1 MYPKYTELYKAES
14 RYCRDIGPLNFNLGY
29 KIYDE
34 NNFKKIISK
43 SLDFLNSLEPFIKN
57 NSVIVIGDVHGSIPQ
72 LFMPLIV
79 SGFITDI
86 SYDYILD
93 KFNFTINYQYI
104 NNHNITIVYLGD
116 IMYRGIHSHVMAMI
130 EALINICETT
140 DKVKWCFGNHD
151 IHFLRGLYLPKYIL
165 NEYINSSPR
174 YFQIINRM
182 TKFAL
187 NNKSIH
193 NYILSDDICNII
205 FSHTIQSIEGLSKAV
220 DIYNSLIK
228 DDIIKDTKMI
238 LENINGDVLNQMARK
253 VLKVYIKTEL
263 DKTMIDRLHVFF
275 EKLYWLRPSSDNC
288 ETPYIYLNE
297 STHFIGHTPV
307 EKIGN
312 EKFKNKDLV
321 MCDLNTYNNEVFDN
335 PNMFIINLELQKINY
350 FNQVLEYESLD
361 VSNVIKLTNELSNIC
376 DNY

>member
-14 RYCRDIGPLNFNLGY
+14 RYCHDIGPLNFNLGY

-116 IMYRGIHSHVMAMI
+116 MMYRGIHSHVMAMI

-151 IHFLRGLYLPKYIL
+151 IHFLRGLYLPKYVL

-182 TKFAL
+182 SKFAL

-228 DDIIKDTKMI
+228 DNIIKDTKMI

-263 DKTMIDRLHVFF
+263 DKTMIDRLHAFF
-275 EKLYWLRPSSDNC
+275 EKLYWLRPSSDSY

-312 EKFKNKDLV
+312 EKYKNKDLV

-350 FNQVLEYESLD
+350 YNQVLEYESLD
-361 VSNVIKLTNELSNIC
+361 VSNVIKLTSELNNIC

>member
-1 MYPKYTELYKAES
+1 MYPKYTELYKTES
-14 RYCRDIGPLNFNLGY
+14 RYCHDIGPLNFNLGY

-57 NSVIVIGDVHGSIPQ
+57 NSVIAIGDVHGSIPQ

-151 IHFLRGLYLPKYIL
+151 IHFLRGLYLPKYVL

-187 NNKSIH
+187 NNKTIH
-193 NYILSDDICNII
+193 NYILFDDFCSII

-228 DDIIKDTKMI
+228 DGIIKNTKML
-238 LENINGDVLNQMARK
+238 LENINGDTLNQMARE
-253 VLKVYIKTEL
+253 VLKIYIKTEL
-263 DKTMIDRLHVFF
+263 DKTIVDRLHVFF
-275 EKLYWLRPSSDNC
+275 EKLYWLRPSSDNY
-288 ETPYIYLNE
+288 ETPYLYLNE

-312 EKFKNKDLV
+312 EKYKNKNIV

-361 VSNVIKLTNELSNIC
+361 VSNVIKLTNELGNFC

>member
-14 RYCRDIGPLNFNLGY
+14 RYCHDIGPLNFNLGY

-43 SLDFLNSLEPFIKN
+43 SLDFLNSLEPSIKN
-57 NSVIVIGDVHGSIPQ
+57 NSIITIGDVHGSIPQ

-228 DDIIKDTKMI
+228 DEIIKDTKMI
-238 LENINGDVLNQMARK
+238 LENINGDVLNQMAKK

-263 DKTMIDRLHVFF
+263 DKTVIDRLHAFF
-275 EKLYWLRPSSDNC
+275 EKLYWLRPSLDSY

-361 VSNVIKLTNELSNIC
+361 VSNVIKLTNELNNIC

>member
-14 RYCRDIGPLNFNLGY
+14 RYCHDIGPLNFNLGY

-174 YFQIINRM
+174 YFQIINKM

-228 DDIIKDTKMI
+228 DEIIKDTKMI

-263 DKTMIDRLHVFF
+263 DKTMIDRLHAFF
-275 EKLYWLRPSSDNC
+275 EKLYWLRPSSDSY

-361 VSNVIKLTNELSNIC
+361 VSNVIKLTNELNNIC

>member
-14 RYCRDIGPLNFNLGY
+14 RYCHDIGPLNFNLGY

-116 IMYRGIHSHVMAMI
+116 MMYRGIHSHVMAMI

-151 IHFLRGLYLPKYIL
+151 IHFLRGLYLPKYVL

-182 TKFAL
+182 SKFAL

-253 VLKVYIKTEL
+253 VLKVYVKTEL
-263 DKTMIDRLHVFF
+263 DKTMIDRIHAFF
-275 EKLYWLRPSSDNC
+275 EKLYWLRPSSDSY

-361 VSNVIKLTNELSNIC
+361 VSNVIKLTNELNNIC

>member
-14 RYCRDIGPLNFNLGY
+14 RYCHDIGPLNFNLGY

-228 DDIIKDTKMI
+228 DEIIKDTKMI
-238 LENINGDVLNQMARK
+238 LENINGDVLNQMAKK

-263 DKTMIDRLHVFF
+263 DKTVIDRLHAFF
-275 EKLYWLRPSSDNC
+275 EKLYWLRPSSDSY

-312 EKFKNKDLV
+312 EKYKNKDLV

-361 VSNVIKLTNELSNIC
+361 VSNVIKLTNELNNIR

>member
-14 RYCRDIGPLNFNLGY
+14 RYCHDIGPLNFNLGY

-104 NNHNITIVYLGD
+104 NSHNITIVYLGD

-151 IHFLRGLYLPKYIL
+151 IHFLRGLYLPKYTL

-182 TKFAL
+182 SKFAL

-263 DKTMIDRLHVFF
+263 DKTMIDRLHAFF
-275 EKLYWLRPSSDNC
+275 EKLYWLRPSSDSY

-361 VSNVIKLTNELSNIC
+361 VSNVIKLTDGLNDFC
-376 DNY
+376 DNR

>member
-1 MYPKYTELYKAES
+1 MYPKYTELYKTES

-151 IHFLRGLYLPKYIL
+151 IHFLRGLYLPKYVL

-182 TKFAL
+182 SKFAL

-228 DDIIKDTKMI
+228 DNIIKDTKMI
-238 LENINGDVLNQMARK
+238 LENINGDVLNQMTRK

-263 DKTMIDRLHVFF
+263 DKTMIDKLHAFF
-275 EKLYWLRPSSDNC
+275 EKLYWLRPSPDSY

-335 PNMFIINLELQKINY
+335 PNLFIINLELQKINY

-361 VSNVIKLTNELSNIC
+361 VSNVIKLTNELNNFC

>member
-14 RYCRDIGPLNFNLGY
+14 RYCHDIGPLNFNLGY

-228 DDIIKDTKMI
+228 DEIIKDTKMI
-238 LENINGDVLNQMARK
+238 LENINGDVLNQMAKK

-263 DKTMIDRLHVFF
+263 DKTVIDRLHAFF
-275 EKLYWLRPSSDNC
+275 EKLYWLRPSSDSY

-312 EKFKNKDLV
+312 EKYKNKDLV

-335 PNMFIINLELQKINY
+335 PNIFIINLELQKINY

-361 VSNVIKLTNELSNIC
+361 VSNVIKLTNELNNIC

>member
-14 RYCRDIGPLNFNLGY
+14 RYCHDIGPLNFNLGY

-57 NSVIVIGDVHGSIPQ
+57 NSVIAIGDIHGSIPQ

-93 KFNFTINYQYI
+93 RFNFTINYQYI

-151 IHFLRGLYLPKYIL
+151 IHFLRGLYLPKYVL

-182 TKFAL
+182 SKFAL

-253 VLKVYIKTEL
+253 VLKVYVKTEL
-263 DKTMIDRLHVFF
+263 DKTMIDKLHAFF
-275 EKLYWLRPSSDNC
+275 EKLYWLRPSPDSY

-361 VSNVIKLTNELSNIC
+361 VSNVIKLTNELNNIC

>member
-182 TKFAL
+182 SKFAL

-253 VLKVYIKTEL
+253 VLKVYVKTEL
-263 DKTMIDRLHVFF
+263 DKTMIDRLHLFF
-275 EKLYWLRPSSDNC
+275 EKLYWLRPSSDSY

-361 VSNVIKLTNELSNIC
+361 VSNVIKLTNELNNIC

>member
-14 RYCRDIGPLNFNLGY
+14 RYCHDIGPLNFNLGY

-104 NNHNITIVYLGD
+104 NSHNITIVYLGD
-116 IMYRGIHSHVMAMI
+116 MMYRGIHSHVMAMI

-151 IHFLRGLYLPKYIL
+151 IHFLRGLYLPKYVL

-182 TKFAL
+182 IKFAL

-263 DKTMIDRLHVFF
+263 DKTMIDRLHAFF
-275 EKLYWLRPSSDNC
+275 EKLYWLRPSSDSY

-361 VSNVIKLTNELSNIC
+361 VSNVIKLTNELKNIC

>member
-14 RYCRDIGPLNFNLGY
+14 RYCHDIGPLNFNLGY

-104 NNHNITIVYLGD
+104 NSHNITIVYLGD

-151 IHFLRGLYLPKYIL
+151 IHFLRGLYLPKYVL

-253 VLKVYIKTEL
+253 VLKVYVKTEL
-263 DKTMIDRLHVFF
+263 DKTMIDRLHAFF
-275 EKLYWLRPSSDNC
+275 EKLYWLRPSSDSY

-361 VSNVIKLTNELSNIC
+361 VSNVIKLTNELNNIC

>member
-1 MYPKYTELYKAES
+1 MLPKYTELYKAES
-14 RYCRDIGPLNFNLGY
+14 RYCHDIGPLNFNLGY

-116 IMYRGIHSHVMAMI
+116 MMYRGIHSHVMAMI

-151 IHFLRGLYLPKYIL
+151 IHFLRGLYLPKYTL

-228 DDIIKDTKMI
+228 DGIINDTKMI
-238 LENINGDVLNQMARK
+238 LENINGDVLNQMTRK

-263 DKTMIDRLHVFF
+263 DKTMIDKLHAFF
-275 EKLYWLRPSSDNC
+275 EKLYWLRPSPDSY

-312 EKFKNKDLV
+312 EKYKNKDLV

-361 VSNVIKLTNELSNIC
+361 VSNVIKLNNELNNIC

>member
-182 TKFAL
+182 SKFAL

-253 VLKVYIKTEL
+253 VLKVYVKTEL

-275 EKLYWLRPSSDNC
+275 EKLYWLRPSSDSY

-361 VSNVIKLTNELSNIC
+361 VSNAIKLTNELNNIC

>member
-14 RYCRDIGPLNFNLGY
+14 RYCHDIGPLNFNLGY

-43 SLDFLNSLEPFIKN
+43 SLDFLNSLEPFIRN
-57 NSVIVIGDVHGSIPQ
+57 NSLIVIGDIHGSIPQ

-93 KFNFTINYQYI
+93 RFNFTINYQYI

-116 IMYRGIHSHVMAMI
+116 IMYRGIHSHIMAMI

-238 LENINGDVLNQMARK
+238 LENINGDVLNQMAKK

-263 DKTMIDRLHVFF
+263 DKTMIDRLHTFF
-275 EKLYWLRPSSDNC
+275 EKLYWLRPSPDSY

-361 VSNVIKLTNELSNIC
+361 VSNVIKLTNELNNIC

>member
-14 RYCRDIGPLNFNLGY
+14 RYCHDIGPLNFNLGY

-116 IMYRGIHSHVMAMI
+116 MMYRGIHSHVMAMI

-151 IHFLRGLYLPKYIL
+151 IHFLRGLYLPKYVL

-182 TKFAL
+182 SKFAL

-263 DKTMIDRLHVFF
+263 DKTMIDRLHAFF
-275 EKLYWLRPSSDNC
+275 EKLYWLRPSSDSY

-312 EKFKNKDLV
+312 EKYKNKDLV

-350 FNQVLEYESLD
+350 YNQVLEYESLD
-361 VSNVIKLTNELSNIC
+361 VSNVIKLTSELNNIC

>member
-14 RYCRDIGPLNFNLGY
+14 RYCHDIGPLNFNLGY

-34 NNFKKIISK
+34 NNFKKIIFK

-116 IMYRGIHSHVMAMI
+116 IMYRGIHSHIMAMI

-182 TKFAL
+182 IKFAL

-228 DDIIKDTKMI
+228 DNIIKDTKMI

-253 VLKVYIKTEL
+253 VLKVYVKTEL
-263 DKTMIDRLHVFF
+263 DKTMIDRLHLFF
-275 EKLYWLRPSSDNC
+275 EKLYWLRPSSDSY

-361 VSNVIKLTNELSNIC
+361 VSNVIKLTNELNNIC

>member
-14 RYCRDIGPLNFNLGY
+14 RYCHDIGLLNFNLGY

-34 NNFKKIISK
+34 NNFKKIIFK

-116 IMYRGIHSHVMAMI
+116 IMYRGIHSHIMAMI

-182 TKFAL
+182 IKFAL

-228 DDIIKDTKMI
+228 DNIIKDTKMI

-253 VLKVYIKTEL
+253 VLKVYVKTEL
-263 DKTMIDRLHVFF
+263 DKTMIDRLHLFF
-275 EKLYWLRPSSDNC
+275 EKLYWLRPSSDSY

-361 VSNVIKLTNELSNIC
+361 VSNVIKLTNELNNIC

>member
-1 MYPKYTELYKAES
+1 MHPKYTELYKAES
-14 RYCRDIGPLNFNLGY
+14 RYCHDIGPLNFNLGY

-93 KFNFTINYQYI
+93 RFNFTINYQYI

-116 IMYRGIHSHVMAMI
+116 IMYRGIHSHVMAII

-151 IHFLRGLYLPKYIL
+151 IHFLRGLYLPKYVL

-182 TKFAL
+182 SKFAL

-228 DDIIKDTKMI
+228 DSIINDTKMI
-238 LENINGDVLNQMARK
+238 LENINGDILNQMTRK

-263 DKTMIDRLHVFF
+263 DKTMIDKLHAFF
-275 EKLYWLRPSSDNC
+275 EKLYWLRPSPDSY

-361 VSNVIKLTNELSNIC
+361 VSNVIKLTNELNNFC

>member
-14 RYCRDIGPLNFNLGY
+14 RYCHDIGPLNFNLGY

-104 NNHNITIVYLGD
+104 NSHNITIVYLGD

-151 IHFLRGLYLPKYIL
+151 IHFLRGLYLPKYVL

-174 YFQIINRM
+174 YFQIIKRM
-182 TKFAL
+182 SKFAL

-263 DKTMIDRLHVFF
+263 DKTMIDRLHLFF
-275 EKLYWLRPSSDNC
+275 EKLYWLRPSSDSY

-361 VSNVIKLTNELSNIC
+361 VSNVIKLTNELKNIC
-376 DNY
+376 NNY

>member
-1 MYPKYTELYKAES
+1 MYPKYTELYKTES

-263 DKTMIDRLHVFF
+263 DKTMIDRLHAFF
-275 EKLYWLRPSSDNC
+275 EKLYWLRPSSDSY

-335 PNMFIINLELQKINY
+335 PNIFIINLELQKINY

-361 VSNVIKLTNELSNIC
+361 VSNVIKLTNELKNIC

>member
-1 MYPKYTELYKAES
+1 MS
-14 RYCRDIGPLNFNLGY
+14 
-29 KIYDE
+29 
-34 NNFKKIISK
+34 
-43 SLDFLNSLEPFIKN
+43 
-57 NSVIVIGDVHGSIPQ
+57 
-72 LFMPLIV
+72 
-79 SGFITDI
+79 
-86 SYDYILD
+86 
-93 KFNFTINYQYI
+93 
-104 NNHNITIVYLGD
+104 
-116 IMYRGIHSHVMAMI
+116 
-130 EALINICETT
+130 
-140 DKVKWCFGNHD
+140 
-151 IHFLRGLYLPKYIL
+151 
-165 NEYINSSPR
+165 
-174 YFQIINRM
+174 
-182 TKFAL
+182 KFAL

-228 DDIIKDTKMI
+228 DNIIKDTKMI
-238 LENINGDVLNQMARK
+238 LENINGDILNQMTRK

-263 DKTMIDRLHVFF
+263 DKTMIDKLHAFF
-275 EKLYWLRPSSDNC
+275 EKLYWLRPSPDSY

-312 EKFKNKDLV
+312 EKYKNKDLV

-361 VSNVIKLTNELSNIC
+361 VSNVIKLTNELNNIC

>member
-14 RYCRDIGPLNFNLGY
+14 RYCHDIGPLNFNLGY

-151 IHFLRGLYLPKYIL
+151 IHFLRGLYLPKYVL

-174 YFQIINRM
+174 YFQIFNKM

-228 DDIIKDTKMI
+228 DGIIKDTKML

-275 EKLYWLRPSSDNC
+275 EKLYWLRPSSDSY

-361 VSNVIKLTNELSNIC
+361 VSNVIKLTNELNNIC